1 MDITIKTM
9 LSFSLM
15 LVSLLRFLEPS
26 IARSYSQQNASD
38 ESSSLLKAA
47 AKDLVTDKLPGQLAA
62 VGFKHYAGYV
72 TVNMTNGRSLFY
84 WFFESS
90 TSPQQKPLLLWLNG
104 GPGCSS
110 VGYGASQEIGPF
122 LIDGNGSRLAINP
135 YSWNIEANILF
146 LESPIGVGFSYTNT
160 STDYVKLGDKLAT
173 NDAYTFLNNWFQ
185 KFPTYRNQSF
195 YIAGESYAGKYIPEL
210 ADLIIGKNKDPSN
223 TLPIQLKGIMMGNPE
238 TNDEEDWR
246 GIVDYAWS
254 HAIIS
259 DETYKTVKDNCDFSS
274 SDLWSNKNCGD
285 ALDEMYKQYH
295 EIDIYSIYTA
305 KCLNSVNSSS
315 QITFTTSSSS
325 PKKVPKRRHG
335 SGFDPCL
342 DDYTTSYYNRGDVQ
356 KALHASDGL
365 HVKKWSICN
374 DSIFNQWDWEQSPE
388 SVLPIYRTLMA
399 AGIKIWVYSG
409 DVDGRVPV
417 LSTRY
422 SIGVLGLP
430 ITKPWRPWY
439 YGKQVSGWVQE
450 YEGLTFVTFRAAGH
464 DVPTFKP
471 AESLTLFSSFISGR
485 PLPLQRY

>member
-1 MDITIKTM
+1 MDISIKMM
-9 LSFSLM
+9 LSFSLI
-15 LVSLLRFLEPS
+15 LVFLLRLPEPS
-26 IARSYSQQNASD
+26 IAKSYSQQDASD
-38 ESSSLLKAA
+38 DDSSSLLKAA
-47 AKDLVTDKLPGQLAA
+47 AMDLVTGKLPGQPAE

-72 TVNMTNGRSLFY
+72 TVNKTNGRSLFY

-90 TSPQQKPLLLWLNG
+90 TFPQQKPLVLWLNG

-160 STDYVKLGDKLAT
+160 STDYVKLGDKLT
-173 NDAYTFLNNWFQ
+173 
-185 KFPTYRNQSF
+185 R
-195 YIAGESYAGKYIPEL
+195 KYIPEL
-210 ADLIIGKNKDPSN
+210 ADLIVDKNKDPSN
-223 TLPIQLKGIMMGNPE
+223 TLPIHLKGIMMGNPE
-238 TNDEEDWR
+238 TSNLEDWW

-259 DETYKTVKDNCDFSS
+259 DETYKIVKDNCDFNS
-274 SDLWSNKNCGD
+274 SDLWNNKTCAD
-285 ALDEMYKQYH
+285 ALHEMYKQYNA
-295 EIDIYSIYTA
+295 IDIYSLYTP
-305 KCLNSVNSSS
+305 KCLNSENSSS
-315 QITFTTSSSS
+315 QVTFTISPLS
-325 PKKVPKRRHG
+325 PKKVPTRRYG
-335 SGFDPCL
+335 SRFYPCL

-365 HVKKWSICN
+365 HVKKWSTCN
-374 DSIFNQWDWEQSPE
+374 NSIYNTWDWEQSPE
-388 SVLPIYRTLMA
+388 SVLPIYRNLMA

-409 DVDGRVPV
+409 DTDGRVPV

-422 SIGVLGLP
+422 SIGVLRLP
-430 ITKPWRPWY
+430 ITKSWTPWY

-450 YEGLTFVTFRAAGH
+450 YKGLTFVTFRGAGH

-471 AESLTLFSSFISGR
+471 AESLILLSSFISGR